1 MTERKG
7 RMARILWVLGAGFLA
22 LVVVWALS
30 ILGAIPLTF
39 TMAMTPA
46 ELMKFLDSPRD
57 DMRGIK
63 VNGPFLEI
71 GKRRPLQI
79 VKGYD
84 ETMYL
89 MRPYRQVRARPRSLT
104 RPEILDFCTNITG
117 AGFNELRSRLESGDQ
132 VPAEWEGRIEDKAIR
147 IVKASMFS
155 YLVSGLKEGPV
166 FMTQVELAKR
176 LGMDESYILT
186 RLIPVQKRW
195 YEEFLSSSS
204 LQAPYPV
211 RYIIP
216 IQDELTAWLV
226 AQAASQK

>member
-63 VNGPFLEI
+63 VNGHFLEI

-84 ETMYL
+84 D
-89 MRPYRQVRARPRSLT
+89 RR
-104 RPEILDFCTNITG
+104 
-117 AGFNELRSRLESGDQ
+117 
-132 VPAEWEGRIEDKAIR
+132 
-147 IVKASMFS
+147 
-155 YLVSGLKEGPV
+155 
-166 FMTQVELAKR
+166 
-176 LGMDESYILT
+176 
-186 RLIPVQKRW
+186 
-195 YEEFLSSSS
+195 
-204 LQAPYPV
+204 
-211 RYIIP
+211 
-216 IQDELTAWLV
+216 
-226 AQAASQK
+226 